1 MARVANPEAAC
12 QAVCWLGPVAV
23 ARIACHAYLN
33 SMVSSTKDKDIERP
47 MVEVALPSGCPLCGG
62 EIALRIT
69 SRSAWSWCPF
79 CRWLAKPII
88 RAEGERLRVEYLAV
102 ASA

>member
-1 MARVANPEAAC
+1 MAQVANPEAAC
-12 QAVCWLGPVAV
+12 RAVYCFGLVEL
-23 ARIACHAYLN
+23 ARIPCDVYLN
-33 SMVSSTKDKDIERP
+33 RMVPSPKNAERP

-79 CRWLAKPII
+79 CRWLANPII
-88 RAEGERLRVEYLAV
+88 RTEGKRLRVEYLAV
-102 ASA
+102 ATA